1 MKSRL
6 RWLLP
11 LLAVLIAGLFG
22 ARAWMARQPAVA
34 AAAANAAAAA
44 ASAAVP
50 TLELAAADVLVLQR
64 QPLARGLDI
73 SGSLR
78 AVNSAFIKARVA
90 AEIKT
95 LTVREG
101 DSVRAGQ
108 VLGQL
113 DATEFDLRLR
123 QAEQQAAAARAQLEI
138 AQRQLTNN
146 KALVAQGFI
155 SPTALETSAS
165 GEMGAQATLQ
175 AALAA
180 VELARKSRSDAVLT
194 APISGMVAQRLA
206 QPGERVAVDARIL
219 EIVDLSRM
227 ELEAA
232 IAPQDLAGLQVG
244 ARGRLLLDGSEQP
257 VPATVVR
264 INPSALAGSRS
275 VMAYLAVAPGPAL
288 RNGLFARGW
297 IGLDQRTALAL
308 PLSAVRTDQAQPYA
322 VRIRNGS
329 AEQRPLTLGGR
340 GQTAGLDMVEI
351 LTGLDEGDSVLAA
364 SAGLVPTGVR
374 LKVSAAPAAASA
386 ASSAPIPAPA
396 AASAP
401 AGPLALSAGAA
412 R

>member
-11 LLAVLIAGLFG
+11 LLALLIVGVFG
-22 ARAWMARQPAVA
+22 ARAWQARQPAAVA
-34 AAAANAAAAA
+34 AAASAAASA

-50 TLELAAADVLVLQR
+50 TLELAAADVLRVQR

-73 SGSLR
+73 SGSLK
-78 AVNSAFIKARVA
+78 AVNSAFVKARVA

-113 DATEFDLRLR
+113 DATEFDWRLR
-123 QAEQQAAAARAQLEI
+123 QTEQQAAAARAQLEI

-175 AALAA
+175 AELAA
-180 VELARKSRSDAVLT
+180 VALARKSRSDAVLT
-194 APISGMVAQRLA
+194 APISGLVAQRLA

-227 ELEAA
+227 EMEAA
-232 IAPQDLAGLQVG
+232 IAPQDLATLQVG
-244 ARGRLLLDGSEQP
+244 ARARLLLEGSEQP

-264 INPSALAGSRS
+264 INPSAMAGSRT
-275 VMAYLAVAPGPAL
+275 VTAYLAVAPGPAL

-297 IGLDQRTALAL
+297 IALDERSALAL

-322 VRIRNGS
+322 VRIRNGR
-329 AEQRPLTLGGR
+329 AEQRPLTLGVR

-351 LTGLDEGDSVLAA
+351 LAGLDEGDSVLAA
-364 SAGLVPTGVR
+364 SAGLVSTGVL
-374 LKVSAAPAAASA
+374 LKVAAAPPA
-386 ASSAPIPAPA
+386 PAPA

-401 AGPLALSAGAA
+401 AGPSALSAGAA